1 MIKGGGDMDTGK
13 PIIIQEK
20 TPGAGIKRE
29 GRSLW
34 ADSWLRLKRNKLAMF
49 GLFLVTVLLAAA
61 IFAPLITPYSPYE
74 QLIWTEGKHAQL
86 APPSR
91 DHWFGTDIYGRDI
104 YTRVVYGARISL
116 QIAFAST
123 IISVIIGITLGAI
136 AGYYGGIIDDFISWL
151 INVVFAFP
159 FLFFVLALV
168 AYLPPSLTIM
178 YFAIGF
184 VNWAPIARVVRGQ
197 VLSIKTREFVEAA
210 VALGARDFR
219 VIFRHILPNVL
230 APVIVQATLGMG
242 SIIMLESGLS
252 FLGFG
257 VQPPEPSW
265 GYMINQGRQYLMTGK
280 WWWSVFPGFA
290 IMMLVL
296 GFNFLGDGLRDA
308 LDPRL
313 KQ

>member
-1 MIKGGGDMDTGK
+1 
-13 PIIIQEK
+13 
-20 TPGAGIKRE
+20 
-29 GRSLW
+29 
-34 ADSWLRLKRNKLAMF
+34 MF
-49 GLFLVTVLLAAA
+49 GLSLVVILILVA

-74 QLIWTEGKHAQL
+74 QLIWTEGKKAQL
-86 APPSR
+86 APPSKE
-91 DHWFGTDIYGRDI
+91 HWFGTDIYGRDI

-123 IISVIIGITLGAI
+123 IISVVIGVTLGAI
-136 AGYYGGIIDDFISWL
+136 AGYYGGRVDDFISWL
-151 INVVFAFP
+151 INVIFAFP
-159 FLFFVLALV
+159 FLFFVLAIV

-184 VNWAPIARVVRGQ
+184 VNWAEIARVVRGQ
-197 VLSIKTREFVEAA
+197 VLSIKTKEFVEAA
-210 VALGARDFR
+210 IALGARDFR

-242 SIIMLESGLS
+242 SIIMLEAGLS

-265 GYMINQGRQYLMTGK
+265 GYMIDQGRQYLMAGK

-296 GFNFLGDGLRDA
+296 GFNLLGDGLRDA

-313 KQ
+313 KR

>member
-1 MIKGGGDMDTGK
+1 MEIER
-13 PIIIQEK
+13 PVISHEK
-20 TPGAGIKRE
+20 GIKFKKKKE

-34 ADSWLRLKRNKLAMF
+34 ADGWIRLKRNKLAMF
-49 GLFLVTVLLAAA
+49 GLFLVTVLVLAA

-74 QLIWTEGKHAQL
+74 QFIWTKGKDAQL

-91 DHWFGTDIYGRDI
+91 EHWFGTDIYGRDI

-116 QIAFAST
+116 QIALAST
-123 IISVIIGITLGAI
+123 LISVVIGVILGAI
-136 AGYYGGIIDDFISWL
+136 AGYYGGKVDDFISWL
-151 INVVFAFP
+151 INVIFAFP
-159 FLFFVLALV
+159 FLFFVLAIV

-184 VNWAPIARVVRGQ
+184 VNWAEIARVVRGQ
-197 VLSIKTREFVEAA
+197 VLSIKTKEFVEAA

-219 VIFRHILPNVL
+219 VIFRHILPNVM

-242 SIIMLESGLS
+242 SIIMLEAGLS

-265 GYMINQGRQYLMTGK
+265 GYMIDQGRQYLMTGK

-296 GFNFLGDGLRDA
+296 GFNLLGDGLRDA